1 MSGRFKSDTTKGTFP
16 LATVAGMML
25 AYRGGELVRTETHSM
40 ILWTIKLISSVRKA
54 IAGRRYPSQL
64 AWAVAFGLLLGVVP
78 HGNLLA
84 LALLIVVLS
93 LKLNHAMA
101 GLTAVLVTLFAY
113 KLDPITHQIGDF
125 LLSQPRIN
133 EAAINAWALP
143 LVPWTNLNNTIVLGS
158 LVLGVFALLPVF
170 LITYPV
176 FRVFKPREEEAE
188 EVVKNDRRRNRTTTT
203 QSTTTQVD
211 ASHQQPPRPF
221 TAAPITTDPVT
232 SDQRPTDVRAV
243 DDAASTDAYSM
254 NRVDAA
260 HTPEQTVTPKI
271 ETRIDVIRMTEPSAV
286 TPSSASAPPANKD
299 NNDEMDEALNYLLR
313 QLRDSQQKDVA

>member
-1 MSGRFKSDTTKGTFP
+1 
-16 LATVAGMML
+16 
-25 AYRGGELVRTETHSM
+25 M

-64 AWAVAFGLLLGVVP
+64 AWAVAFGLLLGIVP

-84 LALLIVVLS
+84 LALLILVLS

-101 GLTAVLVTLFAY
+101 GLTAVLTTLFAF

-133 EAAINAWALP
+133 EAAVNAWALP
-143 LVPWTNLNNTIVLGS
+143 VVPWTALNNTVVLGS
-158 LVLGVFALLPVF
+158 LVVGVVALLPVF
-170 LITYPV
+170 VVTYPV

-188 EVVKNDRRRNRTTTT
+188 PVVKNDRRRKR
-203 QSTTTQVD
+203 SAAAAVD
-211 ASHQQPPRPF
+211 SSHHQPSRPYI
-221 TAAPITTDPVT
+221 AAPLASERVAVTPVA
-232 SDQRPTDVRAV
+232 SDERPADVRTVANEAPA
-243 DDAASTDAYSM
+243 DPYSM

-260 HTPEQTVTPKI
+260 HTPEQTASPKI
-271 ETRIDVIRMTEPSAV
+271 ETRIDVIRMTEPAAPESA
-286 TPSSASAPPANKD
+286 TPSPQQATD
-299 NNDEMDEALNYLLR
+299 QNDEMDEALNYLLR